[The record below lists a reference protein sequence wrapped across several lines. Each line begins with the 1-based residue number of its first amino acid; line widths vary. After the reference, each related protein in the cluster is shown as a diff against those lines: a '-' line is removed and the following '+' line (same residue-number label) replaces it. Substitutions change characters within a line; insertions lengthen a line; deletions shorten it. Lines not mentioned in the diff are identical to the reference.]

1 MPRKPN
7 YLNPDTDQD
16 LQVRPLD
23 LVYPGFL
30 SRRDMKRLARCTT
43 ELKEV
48 AVERPKYI
56 DIALDENLKYLL
68 RTIPAARRHQDELQ
82 QLFAEIFCEV
92 KRYGHLYHKI
102 QETLK
107 GETGTVAVISEWAQ
121 WIDGTVYEIN
131 QPEVRIMPILLNWAQ
146 MIESPSQAGY
156 RTIAADHQRDDT
168 ITIPWQSSLNLT
180 ERMMID
186 PNIILI
192 TAGIFTGNGQNEHHV
207 EQVDQSYKDA
217 LIRILGSAYNRSGGH
232 CIN

>member
-1 MPRKPN
+1 MKLRGQATSRIPQQTYPEHSNTSGYAKANHLAKGLKPHGTGSPERGIEMPRKPN

-131 QPEVRIMPILLNWAQ
+131 QPEGEDHADPIKLGTDDRIAVT
-146 MIESPSQAGY
+146 SRVS
-156 RTIAADHQRDDT
+156 DDRSR
-168 ITIPWQSSLNLT
+168 PP
-180 ERMMID
+180 ERRHDNNTMAV
-186 PNIILI
+186 L
-192 TAGIFTGNGQNEHHV
+192 A
-207 EQVDQSYKDA
+207 
-217 LIRILGSAYNRSGGH
+217 
-232 CIN
+232 